1 VFSFQRVSGLPV
13 IELAD
18 GPIPVNQLKI
28 GAIVFQVAAHAIFAG
43 RFAHLQPCVIAPPK
57 GQKMANFLVTIEA
70 FVRRL
75 GGSKLMA
82 SRAVRGAVQRF
93 MRF

>member
-1 VFSFQRVSGLPV
+1 MFSFERIPGLPV
-13 IELAD
+13 IELED

-28 GAIVFQVAAHAIFAG
+28 GAIVFQVAAHTIPAG
-43 RFAHLQPCVIAPPK
+43 WFAHLQPCVIAPPE
-57 GQKMANFLVTIEA
+57 GQKMTDILVTIEA

-82 SRAVRGAVQRF
+82 GRAVRSAVERF
-93 MRF
+93 VGL